1 MGRQPFQ
8 STFGFKCLVLTVSL
22 VEVLVVGRLVAG
34 EVLNDYDFRRTVCTV
49 HLRVPVLL
57 LQILHEWNVLHVIV
71 ELQYGLT

>member
-1 MGRQPFQ
+1 MPSSNSEFSG
-8 STFGFKCLVLTVSL
+8 SVSR
-22 VEVLVVGRLVAG
+22 GRLVAG